1 MNQLNQ
7 FKKRKNIAILGST
20 GSIGTQSLDVV
31 RRMGLNVTALCANRN
46 IDLLERQAREFNPR
60 VVAVMDK
67 AAAKDLKIKLAD
79 TQIKVLQGMDGF
91 IESATLDQNDVV
103 LNSVVGMVGLV
114 PTLAIIDAGKDLA
127 LANKETLVAGG
138 QLVMG
143 AAKAKGV
150 PILPVDSEHSAIFQC
165 LQGSPGAHAFKRI
178 LLTASGGPFF
188 GKKRDELLDVT
199 PEQAL
204 KHPNWSMGAKI
215 TIDSATLMNKGL
227 EVIEAAWLFDKGV
240 DDIEVIVQRE
250 SIIHSAVEFCDN
262 SVIAQLGT
270 PDMRIPIQYAI
281 SYPDRAPSP
290 AKPLD
295 LFEVGKL
302 TFYRPDTD
310 TFVCL
315 AACKESMR
323 RGGLAP
329 AAANGANEKAVELF
343 LKKKIGFLDI
353 GKYVWEAMER
363 QPKVDSFT
371 VDDVLECDKAA
382 REYVMSAS
390 GQR

>member
-1 MNQLNQ
+1 MKAS
-7 FKKRKNIAILGST
+7 KKHENIAILGST
-20 GSIGTQSLDVV
+20 GSIGTQTLDVV
-31 RRMGLNVTALCANRN
+31 ECMGLNVTALCANRN
-46 IDLLERQAREFNPR
+46 IKLLEEQARQFKPQM
-60 VVAVMDK
+60 VAVMDER
-67 AAAKDLKIKLAD
+67 AASELKLRLAD
-79 TQIKVLQGMDGF
+79 TDIRVAQGMDGF
-91 IESATLDQNDVV
+91 IEAATLTQNDIV
-103 LNSVVGMVGLV
+103 LNSVVGMVGLL
-114 PTLAIIDAGKDLA
+114 PTLAIIEAGKDLA

-138 QLVMG
+138 QLVMN

-188 GKKRDELLDVT
+188 GKKRDELMEVT

-227 EVIEAAWLFDKGV
+227 EVIEAAWLFDKSV

-270 PDMRIPIQYAI
+270 PDMRIPIQYAL
-281 SYPDRAPSP
+281 SYPDRVPSP

-315 AACKESMR
+315 AACREAMR

-343 LKKKIGFLDI
+343 LQRKIGFLDI

-363 QPKVDSFT
+363 QPRVDSFT
-371 VDDVLECDKAA
+371 VEDVLECDKAA
-382 REYVMSAS
+382 REYVMSAA
-390 GQR
+390 GVR

>member
-1 MNQLNQ
+1 MKASN
-7 FKKRKNIAILGST
+7 KHKNIAILGST
-20 GSIGTQSLDVV
+20 GSIGTQALDVV
-31 RRMGLNVTALCANRN
+31 KCMGLNVTALCANRS
-46 IDLLERQAREFNPR
+46 IKLLEEQARQFKPQM
-60 VVAVMDK
+60 VAVMDAH
-67 AAAKDLKIKLAD
+67 AASELKLKLAD
-79 TQIKVLQGMDGF
+79 TDIRVAQGMDGF
-91 IESATLDQNDVV
+91 IEAATLMQNDIV
-103 LNSVVGMVGLV
+103 LNSVVGMVGLL
-114 PTLAIIDAGKDLA
+114 PTLAIIEAGKDLA

-138 QLVMG
+138 QLVMN

-188 GKKRDELLDVT
+188 GKKRDELLEVM

-227 EVIEAAWLFDKGV
+227 EVIEAAWLFDKSV

-270 PDMRIPIQYAI
+270 PDMRIPIQYAL
-281 SYPDRAPSP
+281 SYPDRVPSP

-302 TFYRPDTD
+302 TFYRPDTE

-315 AACKESMR
+315 AACREAMR

-343 LKKKIGFLDI
+343 LQRKIGFLDI

-363 QPKVDSFT
+363 QPRVESFT
-371 VDDVLECDKAA
+371 VEDVLECDKAA
-382 REYVMSAS
+382 REYVMSEA
-390 GQR
+390 GIR

>member
-1 MNQLNQ
+1 MSNLNC
-7 FKKRKNIAILGST
+7 KKHENIAILGST
-20 GSIGTQSLDVV
+20 GSIGTQALDVV
-31 RRMGLNVTALCANRN
+31 RCMGLNVTALCANRS
-46 IDLLERQAREFNPR
+46 IKLLEEQAREFKPQ
-60 VVAVMDK
+60 VVAVMDEP
-67 AAAKDLKIKLAD
+67 AAAELKIKLAD
-79 TQIKVLQGMDGF
+79 MPIKVVQGMEGF
-91 IESATLDQNDVV
+91 IEAAALAQNDIV

-114 PTLAIIDAGKDLA
+114 PTLAVIEAGKDLA

-138 QLVMG
+138 QLVTN

-165 LQGSPGAHAFKRI
+165 LQGSPGTHAFRRI

-188 GKKRDELLDVT
+188 GKTRDDLIDVT

-240 DDIEVIVQRE
+240 DDIDVIVQRE

-281 SYPDRAPSP
+281 SYPDRVPSP

-295 LFEVGKL
+295 LFEVGRL
-302 TFYRPDTD
+302 TFYRPDTE

-315 AACKESMR
+315 EACREAMR

-353 GKYVWEAMER
+353 GKYVWEAMDR
-363 QPKVDSFT
+363 QPKVDAFT
-371 VDDVLECDKAA
+371 VEDVLECDKAA

>member
-1 MNQLNQ
+1 MSDLNL
-7 FKKRKNIAILGST
+7 KKHKNIAILGST
-20 GSIGTQSLDVV
+20 GSIGTQALDVV
-31 RRMGLNVTALCANRN
+31 RGMGINVTALCANRN
-46 IDLLERQAREFNPR
+46 VKLLEEQAREFHPQI
-60 VVAVMDK
+60 VAVMDES
-67 AAAKDLKIKLAD
+67 AAAELKIKLAD
-79 TQIKVLQGMDGF
+79 TSVKVVQGMDGF
-91 IESATLDQNDVV
+91 IEAAVLEQNDIV

-114 PTLAIIDAGKDLA
+114 PTLAIIAAGKDLA

-138 QLVMG
+138 QLVTN
-143 AAKAKGV
+143 AAKEKGV

-188 GKKRDELLDVT
+188 GRKKEELLEVT

-227 EVIEAAWLFDKGV
+227 EVIEAAWLFDKSV

-281 SYPDRAPSP
+281 SYPDRTPSP

-315 AACKESMR
+315 EACREAMR
-323 RGGLAP
+323 RGGLSP
-329 AAANGANEKAVELF
+329 AAANGANEQAVELF

-363 QPKVDSFT
+363 QPKVDKFT

-382 REYVMSAS
+382 REYVLSAS
-390 GQR
+390 GNK

>member
-1 MNQLNQ
+1 MEIS
-7 FKKRKNIAILGST
+7 KRHENIAILGST
-20 GSIGTQSLDVV
+20 GSIGTQALDVV
-31 RRMGLNVTALCANRN
+31 KCMNLNVTALCANRN
-46 IDLLERQAREFNPR
+46 IKLLEEQAREFKPQM
-60 VVAVMDK
+60 VAVMDEQ
-67 AAAKDLKIKLAD
+67 AASELKIKLAD
-79 TQIKVLQGMDGF
+79 TNIKVAQGMDGF
-91 IESATLDQNDVV
+91 IEAATLVQNDIV
-103 LNSVVGMVGLV
+103 LNSVVGMVGLI
-114 PTLAIIDAGKDLA
+114 PTLAIIEAGKDLA

-138 QLVMG
+138 QLVMN

-188 GKKRDELLDVT
+188 GKKRDDLLDVT

-215 TIDSATLMNKGL
+215 TIDSATLMKKGL
-227 EVIEAAWLFDKGV
+227 EVIEAAWLFDKSV
-240 DDIEVIVQRE
+240 DDIEVVVHRE

-281 SYPDRAPSP
+281 SYPDRVPSP

-302 TFYRPDTD
+302 TFYRPDTE

-315 AACKESMR
+315 AACREAMR

-343 LKKKIGFLDI
+343 LQKKISFLDI

-390 GQR
+390 GVR

>member
-1 MNQLNQ
+1 MSNLIC
-7 FKKRKNIAILGST
+7 KKHENIAILGST
-20 GSIGTQSLDVV
+20 GSIGTQALDVV
-31 RRMGLNVTALCANRN
+31 KCMGLKVTALCANRN
-46 IDLLERQAREFNPR
+46 IKLLEEQAREFKPQM
-60 VVAVMDK
+60 VAVMDEQ
-67 AAAKDLKIKLAD
+67 AAAELKIKLAD
-79 TQIKVLQGMDGF
+79 TDIKVAQGMDGF
-91 IESATLDQNDVV
+91 IEAATLKQNDIV

-114 PTLAIIDAGKDLA
+114 PTLAIIESGKDLA

-138 QLVMG
+138 QLVMS

-188 GKKRDELLDVT
+188 GKKREELLDVT

-227 EVIEAAWLFDKGV
+227 EVIEAAWLFDKSV

-281 SYPDRAPSP
+281 SYPDRVPSP

-302 TFYRPDTD
+302 TFYRPDTE

-315 AACKESMR
+315 AACREAMR

-343 LKKKIGFLDI
+343 LKKKISFLDI

-371 VDDVLECDKAA
+371 VEDVLACDKAA
-382 REYVMSAS
+382 REYVMSAADV
-390 GQR
+390 R

>member
-1 MNQLNQ
+1 MSKLNCN
-7 FKKRKNIAILGST
+7 KHENIAILGST
-20 GSIGTQSLDVV
+20 GSIGTQALDVV
-31 RRMGLNVTALCANRN
+31 RCMGINVTALCANRN
-46 IDLLERQAREFNPR
+46 VKLLEEQTREFNPQ
-60 VVAVMDK
+60 VVAVMDES
-67 AAAKDLKIKLAD
+67 AAKELKIKLAD
-79 TQIKVLQGMDGF
+79 MPVKVVQGMDGF
-91 IESATLDQNDVV
+91 IEAATLEQNDIV

-114 PTLAIIDAGKDLA
+114 PTLAIIEAGKDLA

-138 QLVMG
+138 QLVTN

-165 LQGSPGAHAFKRI
+165 LQGSPGEHAFKRI

-188 GKKRDELLDVT
+188 GRTRNELVDVT

-281 SYPDRAPSP
+281 SYPDRVPSP

-295 LFEVGKL
+295 LFEVGRL
-302 TFYRPDTD
+302 TFYRPDTE

-315 AACKESMR
+315 EACREAMR

-363 QPKVDSFT
+363 QPKVDIFT
-371 VDDVLECDKAA
+371 VEDVLECDKAA

-390 GQR
+390 GHR